1 MAKYQVTIPVLITVD
16 TDDPNRA
23 GVDFFQEFVM
33 RRSNDFTKAH
43 INQSTNPSY
52 GEITGRLLDEKGDFA
67 KVEDEEPIE
76 DEE

>member
-23 GVDFFQEFVM
+23 GVDFFEEFVM
-33 RRSNDFTKAH
+33 RRNKDFTNAH
-43 INQSTNPSY
+43 TNQSTNPSY
-52 GEITGRLLDEKGDFA
+52 GEITGRLLNEKGEFS

-76 DEE
+76 DDE